1 MAAAH
6 GTLWYSATVS
16 NCAQTKQHEMMD
28 VVLPYRT
35 ATSSMKTTSSM
46 AGTLL
51 LTPTLA
57 IRYPCTR
64 ADGDGTTMDRCCAS
78 RCLGAWRHAHE
89 QHRKLTFL
97 SFQLTFLS
105 CAEAHHTGGLTG
117 WGAGGGGRS
126 LPLLPTCPRQLS
138 HRQPH
143 LTQLQ
148 LSWPEGIP
156 VQGSVVGLG
165 ILLRLH
171 PGLREGILR
180 AKNKHRVSRL
190 EPGRS
195 CCIHNSANRQVTDLT
210 DHSELNPWLPSCI

>member
-6 GTLWYSATVS
+6 GTLWYSATVW

-35 ATSSMKTTSSM
+35 ATSSMKTTSPM

-64 ADGDGTTMDRCCAS
+64 AGGDGTTMDRCCAS

-105 CAEAHHTGGLTG
+105 CAEAHHTVGFSN
-117 WGAGGGGRS
+117 WGAGGGGAPSPSSR
-126 LPLLPTCPRQLS
+126 R
-138 HRQPH
+138 
-143 LTQLQ
+143 
-148 LSWPEGIP
+148 
-156 VQGSVVGLG
+156 V
-165 ILLRLH
+165 
-171 PGLREGILR
+171 
-180 AKNKHRVSRL
+180 RVSSRSASRISPSFDCRGPKGFPYREVL
-190 EPGRS
+190 WALASSSACTPVFERAFCVLRTNTGYLASNLDARVVYTIQRIGR
-195 CCIHNSANRQVTDLT
+195 
-210 DHSELNPWLPSCI
+210 